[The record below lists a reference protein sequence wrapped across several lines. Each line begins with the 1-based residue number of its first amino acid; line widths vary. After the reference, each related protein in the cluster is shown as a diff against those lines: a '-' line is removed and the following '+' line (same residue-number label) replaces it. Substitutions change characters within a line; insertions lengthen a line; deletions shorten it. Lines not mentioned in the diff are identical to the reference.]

1 MFQRTLLRQSQAVR
15 SVLSSRPLTTAVSS
29 PLTRTSPLRVQF
41 PSIRA
46 FPLRSAQRLY
56 SSESESTKTENT
68 ENKNAGEQKETNT
81 ETESKED
88 ALKKELEAKQKEVV
102 DLKDKYLRSV
112 ADFRNLQERTKRDI
126 ENARTFA
133 IQRFAG
139 DLLDTVDNFDRA
151 LSAVPAEKLEARGDE
166 SLKDLH
172 NLYDGLKMTEHILMN
187 TLKKH
192 GLERFDPG
200 EPTEDGKPQ
209 KFDPNR
215 HEATFMAKA
224 EGKEDGEIMYTQ
236 SKGFILN
243 GRVVRAAKVG
253 VVKNS

>member
-15 SVLSSRPLTTAVSS
+15 SALSSRPLTTAVSS
-29 PLTRTSPLRVQF
+29 PLTRTSPLRAQF

-46 FPLRSAQRLY
+46 FPLRSVQRLY
-56 SSESESTKTENT
+56 SSEAESTKSQNA
-68 ENKNAGEQKETNT
+68 ENKSGEESKT
-81 ETESKED
+81 ETEGKEED
-88 ALKKELEAKQKEVV
+88 PVKKELEAKQKEVIE
-102 DLKDKYLRSV
+102 LKDKYLRSV

-126 ENARTFA
+126 DNARTFA
-133 IQRFAG
+133 IQRFAN

-151 LSAVPAEKLEARGDE
+151 LSAVPADKLEARGDE

>member
-1 MFQRTLLRQSQAVR
+1 MFQRALLRQSQAMR
-15 SVLSSRPLTTAVSS
+15 SALSSRSLTTAVSS
-29 PLTRTSPLRVQF
+29 PLTRTSPLRLHT
-41 PSIRA
+41 PSIGA
-46 FPLRSAQRLY
+46 YALRSVQRYY
-56 SSESESTKTENT
+56 SSETESSKTET
-68 ENKNAGEQKETNT
+68 KDAGEQKESKT
-81 ETESKED
+81 ETAEGKEED
-88 ALKKELEAKQKEVV
+88 ALKKELEAKQKEIVE
-102 DLKDKYLRSV
+102 LKDKYLRSV

-126 ENARTFA
+126 DNARTFA
-133 IQRFAG
+133 IQKFAG

-172 NLYDGLKMTEHILMN
+172 NLYDGLKMTENILMG